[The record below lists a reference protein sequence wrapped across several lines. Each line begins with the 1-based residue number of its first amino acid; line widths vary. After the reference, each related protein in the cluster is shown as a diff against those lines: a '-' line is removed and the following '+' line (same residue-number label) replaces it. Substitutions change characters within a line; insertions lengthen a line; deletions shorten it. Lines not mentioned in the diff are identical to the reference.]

1 MAVTINGTTGLAT
14 DSTSAVVEAVSL
26 NHPSSSTA
34 AITMDASNNVG
45 IGTSS
50 PSDLLELSGDT
61 AQPAIRLTDADVSG
75 LYHRIFTPTNTGL
88 AISADT
94 GNVAADSFFAL

>member
-1 MAVTINGTTGLAT
+1 MKVGDL
-14 DSTSAVVEAVSL
+14 VSF
-26 NHPSSSTA
+26 
-34 AITMDASNNVG
+34 NVG

-88 AISADT
+88 SIS
-94 GNVAADSFFAL
+94 GS